1 MRTAKAAAAFLVYCQ
16 YRDLRPKTMESY
28 RWALRHLESH
38 WEDLP
43 TDSRQLLPV
52 VGNRRLA
59 LESRR
64 DLRRLLGRFFWW
76 ANQEFEVPDP
86 TLALERLP
94 RKKILPRVLTPDEVV
109 TLWASC
115 TTDRER
121 GMVAVVLDCGARLGE
136 VAGLVKGDLGPGY
149 MRVSGKTGERQV
161 PLSPSVQK
169 LLQSLGDSQHIWM
182 GRRGPMTRNGLQ
194 RTYQDLFKRSGL
206 TGRKLGPH
214 LLRHT
219 FGTFYCRA
227 GGNVRIL
234 QEIMGHQ
241 DLETTMIYV
250 NLAGRDVAVDHARFS
265 PITTL
270 ELVA

>member
-1 MRTAKAAAAFLVYCQ
+1 
-16 YRDLRPKTMESY
+16 MEAY

-43 TDSRQLLPV
+43 ENYRQLLPV
-52 VGNRRLA
+52 VGNPRLA

-64 DLRRLLGRFFWW
+64 DLRRLLCRFYWW
-76 ANQEFEVPDP
+76 IAGEYKVPNA
-86 TLALERLP
+86 TLELEPLP
-94 RKKILPRVLTPDEVV
+94 RKKLLPRVLTPAEVT

-115 TTDRER
+115 TTDREH
-121 GMVAVVLDCGARLGE
+121 GMVAVILDCGARLGE
-136 VAGLVKGDLGPGY
+136 VAGMVKGDLGPGY
-149 MRVSGKTGERQV
+149 VRVSGKTGERQV
-161 PLSPSVQK
+161 PLSPSVQE
-169 LLQSLGDSQHIWM
+169 LLQRLGDGQYIWTH
-182 GRRGPMTRNGLQ
+182 GKGALTRNGLQ
-194 RTYQDLFKRSGL
+194 RAYQTLFKRSGL

>member
-76 ANQEFEVPDP
+76 ANKELKVVDA
-86 TLALERLP
+86 TLELERLP
-94 RKKILPRVLTPDEVV
+94 RKKILPRVLTPDEVA

-115 TTDRER
+115 TTDREH
-121 GMVAVVLDCGARLGE
+121 GMVAVILDCGARLGE
-136 VAGLVKGDLGPGY
+136 VAGMVKGDLGPGY
-149 MRVSGKTGERQV
+149 VRVSGKTGERQV
-161 PLSPSVQK
+161 PLSPSVQE
-169 LLQSLGDSQHIWM
+169 LLQRLGDSQYIWT